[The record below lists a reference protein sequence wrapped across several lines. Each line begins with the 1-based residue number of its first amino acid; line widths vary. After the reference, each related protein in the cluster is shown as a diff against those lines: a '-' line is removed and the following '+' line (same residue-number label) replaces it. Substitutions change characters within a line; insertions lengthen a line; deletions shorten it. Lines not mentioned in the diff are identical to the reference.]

1 MFQYFRYNICLSFNM
16 NNFLYLYF
24 LIIPLGISSQ
34 NKDLINTSNNIGLEN
49 WRIVNDDVMGGISTS
64 ELYLNNDKNLIF
76 NGNLSL
82 ENNGGF
88 ASSRMGFEKGI
99 LKEVKSFKIKVK
111 GDGKT
116 YKFRLRE
123 NYRSTNYSSDFKTL
137 KNKWI
142 EIEIKTNQLKPMFMG
157 YYSNRSPKLNTE
169 KISSLG
175 FQISDKQKGNFN
187 LEIMYVKAIY

>member
-1 MFQYFRYNICLSFNM
+1 MSLHQFNPGRKSWKIYG
-16 NNFLYLYF
+16 NTLTS
-24 LIIPLGISSQ
+24 ISGD
-34 NKDLINTSNNIGLEN
+34 DLKL
-49 WRIVNDDVMGGISTS
+49 VP
-64 ELYLNNDKNLIF
+64 YNDKNLIF

>member
-1 MFQYFRYNICLSFNM
+1 M
-16 NNFLYLYF
+16 
-24 LIIPLGISSQ
+24 
-34 NKDLINTSNNIGLEN
+34 
-49 WRIVNDDVMGGISTS
+49 
-64 ELYLNNDKNLIF
+64 
-76 NGNLSL
+76 SL

-175 FQISDKQKGNFN
+175 FQISDKQTGNFN
-187 LEIMYVKAIY
+187 LEIMYVKAIF

>member
-1 MFQYFRYNICLSFNM
+1 M
-16 NNFLYLYF
+16 NNFFYLYF
-24 LIIPLGISSQ
+24 LIIPIGISSQ
-34 NKDLINTSNNIGLEN
+34 NKELINTSNNIGLEN
-49 WRIVNDDVMGGISTS
+49 WRIVNDDVMGGVSTS
-64 ELYLNNDKNLIF
+64 ELYLNDDKNLIF

-187 LEIMYVKAIY
+187 LEIMYVKAVY

>member
-1 MFQYFRYNICLSFNM
+1 LLYFRYNICLPFNM

-24 LIIPLGISSQ
+24 LIIPLAISSQ

-49 WRIVNDDVMGGISTS
+49 WRIVNDDVMGGVSTS
-64 ELYLNNDKNLIF
+64 ELFLSDDKNLIF

-99 LKEVKSFKIKVK
+99 LNEVKSFKIKVK

>member
-1 MFQYFRYNICLSFNM
+1 M
-16 NNFLYLYF
+16 
-24 LIIPLGISSQ
+24 PSSA
-34 NKDLINTSNNIGLEN
+34 DI
-49 WRIVNDDVMGGISTS
+49 
-64 ELYLNNDKNLIF
+64 DKNLLLHSLIKREKIGTTTIG
-76 NGNLSL
+76 NGIAIPHVQNHQIIKPG
-82 ENNGGF
+82 NF
-88 ASSRMGFEKGI
+88 KGNYI
-99 LKEVKSFKIKVK
+99 HYKIK